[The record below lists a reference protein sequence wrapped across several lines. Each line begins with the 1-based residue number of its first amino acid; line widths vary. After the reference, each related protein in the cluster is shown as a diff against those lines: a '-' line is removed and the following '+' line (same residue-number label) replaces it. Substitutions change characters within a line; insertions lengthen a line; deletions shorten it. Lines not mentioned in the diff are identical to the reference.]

1 MRRGVESEV
10 EDGRDPVGGESAAC
24 GSGRRVV
31 AESGQDEW
39 GSRT

>member
-1 MRRGVESEV
+1 MAEIRSE
-10 EDGRDPVGGESAAC
+10 GESAAC